1 MRYTMFS
8 MLIKVADIQKRCL
21 SYFKKHQCVYLKYGL
36 SKRVHIHKS
45 KPVEENNFF
54 FFNVTHLIMRLEIS
68 TDTWKS

>member
-54 FFNVTHLIMRLEIS
+54 FF
-68 TDTWKS
+68 